1 MVSNPG
7 FGRMF
12 PGLFRRHA
20 QVCVDMSQ
28 LGLVPV
34 QFASLVHPTHVLF
47 RQTGVDP
54 LQLTT
59 HAPSLPLLQL

>member
-1 MVSNPG
+1 
-7 FGRMF
+7 MF
-12 PGLFRRHA
+12 ATLLRRQT
-20 QVCVDMSQ
+20 QVCVDRSQ
-28 LGLVPV
+28 LGLAPV